1 MLNLDI
7 LKKEFNSIDFREKR
21 PGIFKVILPYF
32 YEDGDMY
39 DVFIEEHG
47 SKIRISDYGLTIMK
61 LSYNFEF
68 DTPRKA
74 EILQNIVTQ
83 NRCFI
88 ERGCIYLDVTPTQFN
103 CGIYQFVQTISKV
116 STMEI
121 ISRESIKSYFYDYL
135 NTFVMERF
143 KKYNITANTAP
154 MNNELIVDY
163 VIPTSNQKPIYLFGV
178 NDDTKA
184 SKVVIACLHFI
195 NNKIPYQ
202 SLVIH
207 EDSSNLSK
215 FNQKQLMNTADK
227 QYASLEDFKKNADEF
242 AARFLAS

>member
-1 MLNLDI
+1 MLDLNV
-7 LKKEFNSIDFREKR
+7 LKSEFNSIDFREKR
-21 PGIFKVILPYF
+21 PGVFKVILPYF

-39 DVFIEEHG
+39 DVFVEEHG
-47 SKIRISDYGLTIMK
+47 NKIRISDYGLTIMK

-74 EILQNIVTQ
+74 EVLHSIISQ
-83 NRCFI
+83 NRCCA
-88 ERGCIYLDVTPTQFN
+88 ENGCIYLDVTPAQFN
-103 CGIYQFVQTISKV
+103 CGMYQFVQTISKV

-143 KKYNITANTAP
+143 EKYNVVANIAP
-154 MNNELIVDY
+154 MNDELIVDY
-163 VIPTSNQKPIYLFGV
+163 IIPTSTRKPIFLFGV
-178 NDDTKA
+178 GDDTKA
-184 SKVVIACLHFI
+184 SKVVITCLQFI

-202 SLVIH
+202 SLIIH
-207 EDSSNLSK
+207 EDSANLSK

-227 QYASLEDFKKNADEF
+227 QYASLDDFKQNADEF
-242 AARFLAS
+242 ADRFLAS

>member
-1 MLNLDI
+1 
-7 LKKEFNSIDFREKR
+7 
-21 PGIFKVILPYF
+21 
-32 YEDGDMY
+32 
-39 DVFIEEHG
+39 
-47 SKIRISDYGLTIMK
+47 
-61 LSYNFEF
+61 
-68 DTPRKA
+68 
-74 EILQNIVTQ
+74 
-83 NRCFI
+83 
-88 ERGCIYLDVTPTQFN
+88 
-103 CGIYQFVQTISKV
+103 
-116 STMEI
+116 
-121 ISRESIKSYFYDYL
+121 
-135 NTFVMERF
+135 
-143 KKYNITANTAP
+143 

-242 AARFLAS
+242 AARFLASQHKFVPFDKLLAAFRMGITELWELAEHFGVTEDFIKKAYALYEEKLLEFRQNVN